1 MSRRLAA
8 ISRDQALDYAT
19 SIGIDSEPVSDR
31 PDRGSTRGENVG
43 LAYFTVDGGEEPR
56 FGLLDGERV
65 IDLAQSGGPESLTA
79 ALQMPVEALRAALR
93 VAADAPSGA
102 MPLESVV
109 LNAPIDR
116 QEVWAAGVT
125 YLRSRDARME
135 ESKQRDV
142 YDRVYDADRPEL
154 FLKATPNRVS
164 GPGEA
169 IAIRGDSGWDVPEP
183 ELAILLNAGGE
194 LVGYTIGNDVS
205 SRSIE
210 GENPLYLPQA
220 KVYSRC
226 AALGPVVV
234 TTDELSDVSNLAIQ
248 LTIRRGGTEL
258 FQDSTATSQLHRSLS
273 DLVAYLLRHNEF
285 PAGVFLMTGT
295 GIVPPSEFTLQDGD
309 EVTIRVDGI
318 GSLVNPVVRLS

>member
-1 MSRRLAA
+1 
-8 ISRDQALDYAT
+8 
-19 SIGIDSEPVSDR
+19 
-31 PDRGSTRGENVG
+31 VG
-43 LAYFTVDGGEEPR
+43 LAYFSVDDRDEPR
-56 FGLLDGERV
+56 FGLLAGERV
-65 IDLAQSGGPESLTA
+65 IDLARSGGPESLTA
-79 ALQMPVEALRAALR
+79 ALQMPVAELWAMLRAAK
-93 VAADAPSGA
+93 DAPSVDL
-102 MPLESVV
+102 PLASVS
-109 LNAPIDR
+109 LKAPIDH

-135 ESKQRDV
+135 ESSQRDA

-164 GPGEA
+164 GPGQA
-169 IAIRGDSGWDVPEP
+169 IAIRGDSDWDVPEP
-183 ELAILLNAGGE
+183 ELVVLLNARGE
-194 LVGYTIGNDVS
+194 VVGYTIGNDVS

-226 AALGPVVV
+226 VALGPAVV
-234 TTDELSDVSNLAIQ
+234 TVDELPDVSNLEIE

-258 FQDSTATSQLHRSLS
+258 FQDTTVTSQLHRTIS
-273 DLVAYLLRHNEF
+273 DLIAYLLRHNEY

-309 EVTIRVDGI
+309 EVTFRIDGI

>member
-1 MSRRLAA
+1 MVAVL
-8 ISRDQALDYAT
+8 
-19 SIGIDSEPVSDR
+19 E
-31 PDRGSTRGENVG
+31 GESVK
-43 LAYFTVDGGEEPR
+43 LAYFTADRGGELR
-56 FGLLDGERV
+56 FGLLSGERV
-65 IDLAQSGGPESLTA
+65 IDLAQSGGPASLA
-79 ALQMPVEALRAALR
+79 ATLQMSAAEILAALRAAE
-93 VAADAPSGA
+93 DAPQVD
-102 MPLESVV
+102 MPLTSVV
-109 LNAPIDR
+109 LKAPIDH

-135 ESKQRDV
+135 ESSQRDV

-183 ELAILLNAGGE
+183 ELAILLNAHGE

-226 AALGPVVV
+226 AALGPAVV
-234 TTDELSDVSNLAIQ
+234 TIDELPDVSNLEIQ

-273 DLVAYLLRHNEF
+273 DLTDYLLRDNEF

-309 EVTIRVDGI
+309 EVTIRIDGI

>member
-1 MSRRLAA
+1 MQRPQRSLAF
-8 ISRDQALDYAT
+8 REAT
-19 SIGIDSEPVSDR
+19 GRTGVNFEGDS
-31 PDRGSTRGENVG
+31 VG
-43 LAYFTVDGGEEPR
+43 LAYFTVDGAIEPR
-56 FGLLDGERV
+56 FGLLAGERV
-65 IDLAQSGGPESLTA
+65 VDLARSGGPETLTA
-79 ALQMPVEALRAALR
+79 ALQMPAAELRALLKA
-93 VAADAPSGA
+93 VVDAPHGDV
-102 MPLESVV
+102 PLTAAT
-109 LNAPIDR
+109 LKAPIDR

-135 ESKQRDV
+135 ESSQRDV

-154 FLKATPNRVS
+154 FLKATANRVS

-183 ELAILLNAGGE
+183 ELAILVNAHGE

-226 AALGPVVV
+226 AALGPAVVMV
-234 TTDELSDVSNLAIQ
+234 DELPDVSNLEIQ
-248 LTIRRGGTEL
+248 LTIRRDGRQL

-273 DLVAYLLRHNEF
+273 DLMAYLLRDNEF

-309 EVTIRVDGI
+309 EVTIQVEGI

>member
-1 MSRRLAA
+1 M
-8 ISRDQALDYAT
+8 
-19 SIGIDSEPVSDR
+19 
-31 PDRGSTRGENVG
+31 
-43 LAYFTVDGGEEPR
+43 
-56 FGLLDGERV
+56 
-65 IDLAQSGGPESLTA
+65 SLTDVT
-79 ALQMPVEALRAALR
+79 LK
-93 VAADAPSGA
+93 
-102 MPLESVV
+102 
-109 LNAPIDR
+109 APIDR

-135 ESKQRDV
+135 ESSQRDV

-164 GPGEA
+164 GPGEP

-183 ELAILLNAGGE
+183 VVLLNAHGE

-226 AALGPVVV
+226 AALGPVVMTV
-234 TTDELSDVSNLAIQ
+234 DELPDVSNLEIE
-248 LTIRRGGTEL
+248 LTIRRGGTAL
-258 FQDSTATSQLHRSLS
+258 FQGSTATSQLHRTLS
-273 DLVAYLLRHNEF
+273 DLIAYLLRDNEY

-309 EVTIRVDGI
+309 EVEIRIVGI

>member
-1 MSRRLAA
+1 M
-8 ISRDQALDYAT
+8 
-19 SIGIDSEPVSDR
+19 GF
-31 PDRGSTRGENVG
+31 G
-43 LAYFTVDGGEEPR
+43 YFTVDGLNEPR
-56 FGLLDGERV
+56 FGLLSGERV
-65 IDLAQSGGPESLTA
+65 VDLERFGGPDSLTA
-79 ALQMPVEALRAALR
+79 ALQMPAAELRAALR
-93 VAADAPSGA
+93 AVADTPHED
-102 MPLESVV
+102 MPLTAVT
-109 LNAPIDR
+109 LKAPIDR

-135 ESKQRDV
+135 ESSQRDV

-183 ELAILLNAGGE
+183 ELVILVNAHGE

-226 AALGPVVV
+226 AALGPEVV
-234 TTDELSDVSNLAIQ
+234 TVDELPDVSNLEIQ
-248 LTIRRGGTEL
+248 LTIRRGGGQL
-258 FQDSTATSQLHRSLS
+258 FQESTATSQLHRSLS
-273 DLVAYLLRHNEF
+273 DLMEYLQRDNEF

-309 EVTIRVDGI
+309 EVTIRIEGI
-318 GSLVNPVVRLS
+318 GSLVNPVIRLS

>member
-1 MSRRLAA
+1 
-8 ISRDQALDYAT
+8 
-19 SIGIDSEPVSDR
+19 
-31 PDRGSTRGENVG
+31 VG
-43 LAYFTVDGGEEPR
+43 LAYFTVDGANEPR
-56 FGLLDGERV
+56 FGLLAGERV
-65 IDLAQSGGPESLTA
+65 VDLARSGGPDSLTA
-79 ALQMPVEALRAALR
+79 ALQMPAAELQAALRAV
-93 VAADAPSGA
+93 VAGPHDD
-102 MPLESVV
+102 MPMTAVTLK
-109 LNAPIDR
+109 APIDR

-135 ESKQRDV
+135 ESSQRDV

-164 GPGEA
+164 GPSEA

-183 ELAILLNAGGE
+183 ELAILVNAHGE

-226 AALGPVVV
+226 AALGPAVV
-234 TTDELSDVSNLAIQ
+234 TVDELPDVSNLEIQ
-248 LTIRRGGTEL
+248 LTISRDGAQL
-258 FQDSTATSQLHRSLS
+258 FQESTATSQLHRSLS
-273 DLVAYLLRHNEF
+273 DLMEYLLRDNEF

-309 EVTIRVDGI
+309 EVTIRIEGI
-318 GSLVNPVVRLS
+318 GSLVNPVIRLS

>member
-1 MSRRLAA
+1 
-8 ISRDQALDYAT
+8 
-19 SIGIDSEPVSDR
+19 
-31 PDRGSTRGENVG
+31 VG
-43 LAYFTVDGGEEPR
+43 LAYFTVGDEQESR
-56 FGLLDGERV
+56 FGLVAGERL
-65 IDLAQSGGPESLTA
+65 IDLARSGGPESLSA
-79 ALQMPVEALRAALR
+79 ALQMPAAELQAALRAAEH
-93 VAADAPSGA
+93 APGTDI
-102 MPLESVV
+102 PITTVTFK
-109 LNAPIDR
+109 APIDR

-135 ESKQRDV
+135 ESSQRDV

-154 FLKATPNRVS
+154 FLKATSNRVS

-226 AALGPVVV
+226 AGLGPTVV
-234 TTDELSDVSNLAIQ
+234 TVDELPDVSNLEIQ

-258 FQDSTATSQLHRSLS
+258 FQDTTATSQLHRSLS
-273 DLVAYLLRHNEF
+273 DLIAYLLRDNEF

-309 EVTIRVDGI
+309 EVAIRIDGI
-318 GSLVNPVVRLS
+318 GSLVNPVIRLS